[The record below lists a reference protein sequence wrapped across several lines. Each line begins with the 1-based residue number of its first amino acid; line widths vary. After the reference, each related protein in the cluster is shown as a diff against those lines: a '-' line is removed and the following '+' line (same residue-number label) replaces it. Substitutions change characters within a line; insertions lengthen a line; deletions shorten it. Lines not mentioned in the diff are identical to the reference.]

1 MHLGAQ
7 KKNQHRVP
15 FNCIHTH
22 IYRRVYVC
30 TRGIFNF
37 SNRFAADTH
46 DRRMHEREK
55 STNAQLVSRGHV
67 HRTYTYSNDRHVYIY
82 THTHPHT
89 HTHTRAC
96 TNTQTW
102 YTWNRLYLLHRE
114 YDTSR
119 VEVNLKRRRRTDR
132 EWSRIDVTYIYT
144 YIHIY
149 IYTHIYARGN
159 SQNAATYVRVYAKL
173 GRFWRFEFR
182 VREIAW

>member
-1 MHLGAQ
+1 MNDMHLGAQ

-82 THTHPHT
+82 IHTHPPTHT
-89 HTHTRAC
+89 HTHARVHEHADVIHVKQTVFI
-96 TNTQTW
+96 TQRVRHIESRSEFEKKKK
-102 YTWNRLYLLHRE
+102 NR
-114 YDTSR
+114 SR
-119 VEVNLKRRRRTDR
+119 VVSNRCNVY
-132 EWSRIDVTYIYT
+132 IYIHTYIY
-144 YIHIY
+144 
-149 IYTHIYARGN
+149 IYAYIRAWKFSKRGN
-159 SQNAATYVRVYAKL
+159 VRA
-173 GRFWRFEFR
+173 R
-182 VREIAW
+182 VRKTGSVLAF